1 MKCLTAACLLLL
13 SSNALGSGIRR
24 GSSGNEHERK
34 LALRSVD
41 ASSSDMDESIG
52 NLSDNE
58 QDPMEIQESGEN
70 DWPSLETQLKDEI
83 DELASRIADLE
94 DDNAQL
100 WSDVEESIENP
111 FNHEQDPIEIQEDG
125 ENNSPPAPDG
135 SVSVGMQRSYYSYY
149 QYSKYRNKGCRTY
162 HGGKG
167 SSHHEFDLYYHV
179 SRATCE
185 RKCNGLGRHCYG
197 YEYSHSGK
205 CEVWR
210 VPIHKTQYVNGLDC
224 YIRH

>member
-41 ASSSDMDESIG
+41 ESIE
-52 NLSDNE
+52 NPLDYE
-58 QDPMEIQESGEN
+58 QDPTEIQESGEN
-70 DWPSLETQLKDEI
+70 DWPPSMTQLKDEI

-111 FNHEQDPIEIQEDG
+111 SNYEQDPIEIQESG
-125 ENNSPPAPDG
+125 ENDSAPAPDG

-185 RKCNGLGRHCYG
+185 RKCNSLGRHCYG

-205 CEVWR
+205 CEDRKSV
-210 VPIHKTQYVNGLDC
+210 V
-224 YIRH
+224 